1 MRRLRSKEIMGTWA
15 TLLLPIKP
23 DDNVD
28 YIRLGEE
35 IDVLI
40 ASGVDGIYSNGTA
53 GEFYAQSED
62 EFDRIQGLLAE
73 KCERAGLPFQIG
85 ASHTS
90 AQIMLE
96 RLRRAVALHPSAV
109 QVILPDWYPLAMDE
123 ILKFFERLATV
134 ADGVGLVLYNPPHA
148 KRVLSPA
155 ELGKLR
161 REVPTLVG
169 IKVMGGDPAWYV
181 SMREQ
186 VPGLSVFVAGHQL
199 ASGFA
204 QGAAGAYSNL
214 ACLQPRGA
222 QRWYQQMKND
232 LPGAIE
238 LERRIGAFLEE
249 FIMPFKCDQEY
260 SNQALDK
267 LLAAIGGWAP
277 VGTRLKW
284 PYRWVPEEDVVPLRP
299 VAPRVLP
306 ELFAETG

>member
-1 MRRLRSKEIMGTWA
+1 MGTWA
-15 TLLLPIKP
+15 TLLLPINL
-23 DDNVD
+23 DDSID

-62 EFDRIQGLLAE
+62 EFNRIQGLLAE
-73 KCERAGLPFQIG
+73 KCEQAGLPFQIG

-90 AQIMLE
+90 AQVMLE
-96 RLRRAVALHPSAV
+96 RLRRAVTLRPSAV
-109 QVILPDWYPLAMDE
+109 QVILPDWYPPAMDE

-148 KRVLSPA
+148 KRILSPE

-161 REVPTLVG
+161 REVPSLVG
-169 IKVMGGDPAWYV
+169 IKVAGGDPAWYV

-204 QGAAGAYSNL
+204 QGAAGAYSNV

-238 LERRIGAFLEE
+238 LEQRIGAFLEE
-249 FIMPFKCDQEY
+249 FIMPFKRDQEY

-267 LLAAIGGWAP
+267 LLAGIGGWAP

-284 PYRWVPEEDVVPLRP
+284 PYRWVPEEDVAPLRH
-299 VAPRVLP
+299 VAPRKLP